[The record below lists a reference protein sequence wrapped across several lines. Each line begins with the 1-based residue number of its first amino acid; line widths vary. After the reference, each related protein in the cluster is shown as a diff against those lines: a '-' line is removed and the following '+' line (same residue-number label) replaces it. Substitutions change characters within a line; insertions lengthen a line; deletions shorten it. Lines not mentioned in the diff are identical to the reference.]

1 MACMSGVAPL
11 AAASAP
17 ASVSVSVSA
26 SASANSTSSLCVR
39 PKPPSHTLTTTAFRS
54 LSATSTTATTA
65 ATAAKSSR
73 LLYTLRPSSPPRQR
87 SPPRLPTAAAALYSA
102 GHALDGSPRLRSA
115 AAASAAGRSLF
126 LGQRSLILGQPGKR
140 SPPTLDFRR
149 LRIAN
154 EAGPAESATSDG
166 NGTAL
171 SPAASPEDTIQAL
184 KASLAAA
191 EEAAASA
198 LQAKE
203 LALEAVNVAESKVEA
218 MSAQMVLTT
227 EEAVNEVEAAK
238 EKFKEEVARL
248 QREKEEVEQQLAQAK
263 QEGIDLAMK
272 VEQMAAL
279 AVQEQTQAVAEDARL
294 KIAAAKAE
302 AADLAAQ
309 MEERIRLAADEA
321 AAAVIEEAKATIEDA
336 IAAADIAK
344 EQARSA
350 EAALQERLDV
360 LDRLGH
366 AEVALMRSEEQRSAL
381 QLKLEQAE
389 SEKETLRMEIKAAI
403 ARAEAAESRIV
414 STQAAVAEI
423 QALAERTAKEREEG
437 TERAL
442 EAMRLA
448 SEGRE
453 KAAALAY
460 KAETESLRAAAM
472 AAQKADKVK
481 DQAVARRFAALQRSL
496 AAAEESTR
504 KWRER
509 CLAVE
514 ELFAL
519 AKSRGL
525 DRVKE
530 SSSSPAAAPAIPAAA
545 AAAAPVEAEVGEAV
559 GRGRMDVMLG
569 TQSEK
574 WRILADGP
582 RRERPEWLQRKTL
595 TTTPLPSLPVSVGLE
610 NVQAAV
616 PLQLPTPDDVWSI
629 ALHKVADDKFTKEA
643 EAREAEAKEIEEKR
657 KELERALQRKAPKR
671 IRSPE
676 ELEESK
682 ESGTGSGREVVIQ
695 AFNWE
700 SNKRD
705 WYLELAPRAADLAAC
720 GITAVWLPPPTESVS
735 PQGYMPVDL
744 YNLNSCYG
752 TKEQL
757 QYCIDELH
765 NHDLL
770 VLGDVVL
777 NHRCASKQ
785 SPEGIWN
792 IFGGKLAWGPD
803 AIVRDD
809 PNFHGRGNPSSG
821 DIFHAAPNIDHSQD
835 FVRKDI
841 CEWLRWLR
849 ADVGYDG
856 WRLDF
861 ARGFWGGYVKEYI
874 EASSP
879 AFCIGE
885 YWDSLSYEGGTVS
898 YNQNA
903 HRQRIIN
910 WINATGGTSSAFD
923 VTTKGILHAALH
935 NEYWRL
941 IDPQGKPPG
950 VMGWWPSRAV
960 TFLEN
965 HDTGSTQGHW
975 PFPRDKLLQG
985 YAYILSHPGT
995 PVVFYDHLY
1004 EFGIHDQIAE
1014 LIAARKHAGV
1024 HCRSPVKIFHAVA
1037 QGTLGSAIFNLSN
1050 TIIGAGIMGLPATIK
1065 VLGIPLGLTVLA
1077 IMGVVNEYSLQRL
1090 LRSTTAAQAW
1100 SFGDLMAATY
1110 GRAGRFLLRTSIFV
1124 NNTGILVIY
1133 LVIIGDVLSGSDGA
1147 DGEHYSG
1154 LLEEWA
1160 GGSTWWNSRLTVLLA
1175 SIVTVIG
1182 PLAALP
1188 VIDSLWFT
1196 SGLSVLLAVAFVI
1209 ITILVT
1215 VYKLVEGTIDW
1226 SGVHWLPQLNTSQ
1239 DYWHLLSV
1247 IPTMAT
1253 AFTCHYNMHPI
1264 LVELKAPREEKMQ
1277 TAIQKTFLV
1286 CTSVYTVTALFG
1298 YLLFGEATYADVL
1311 ANFDSDLGIPG
1322 SRYLND
1328 IVRLFYA
1335 LHLMLVFPVIHFSL
1349 RSTVGFV
1356 LFPHSVP
1363 LKHDPCGYMLTTT
1376 LLLGTILA
1384 TSLYVPGIQTAF
1396 ELAGSTGAATI
1407 AFCLPGMV
1415 ALRESWGFDSFSH
1428 PTSCCMVF
1436 AAPRTR
1442 SVFFRP
1448 C

>member
-1 MACMSGVAPL
+1 
-11 AAASAP
+11 
-17 ASVSVSVSA
+17 
-26 SASANSTSSLCVR
+26 
-39 PKPPSHTLTTTAFRS
+39 
-54 LSATSTTATTA
+54 
-65 ATAAKSSR
+65 
-73 LLYTLRPSSPPRQR
+73 
-87 SPPRLPTAAAALYSA
+87 
-102 GHALDGSPRLRSA
+102 
-115 AAASAAGRSLF
+115 
-126 LGQRSLILGQPGKR
+126 
-140 SPPTLDFRR
+140 
-149 LRIAN
+149 
-154 EAGPAESATSDG
+154 
-166 NGTAL
+166 
-171 SPAASPEDTIQAL
+171 
-184 KASLAAA
+184 
-191 EEAAASA
+191 
-198 LQAKE
+198 
-203 LALEAVNVAESKVEA
+203 
-218 MSAQMVLTT
+218 
-227 EEAVNEVEAAK
+227 
-238 EKFKEEVARL
+238 
-248 QREKEEVEQQLAQAK
+248 
-263 QEGIDLAMK
+263 
-272 VEQMAAL
+272 
-279 AVQEQTQAVAEDARL
+279 
-294 KIAAAKAE
+294 
-302 AADLAAQ
+302 
-309 MEERIRLAADEA
+309 
-321 AAAVIEEAKATIEDA
+321 
-336 IAAADIAK
+336 
-344 EQARSA
+344 
-350 EAALQERLDV
+350 
-360 LDRLGH
+360 
-366 AEVALMRSEEQRSAL
+366 
-381 QLKLEQAE
+381 
-389 SEKETLRMEIKAAI
+389 
-403 ARAEAAESRIV
+403 
-414 STQAAVAEI
+414 
-423 QALAERTAKEREEG
+423 
-437 TERAL
+437 
-442 EAMRLA
+442 
-448 SEGRE
+448 
-453 KAAALAY
+453 
-460 KAETESLRAAAM
+460 
-472 AAQKADKVK
+472 
-481 DQAVARRFAALQRSL
+481 
-496 AAAEESTR
+496 
-504 KWRER
+504 
-509 CLAVE
+509 
-514 ELFAL
+514 
-519 AKSRGL
+519 
-525 DRVKE
+525 
-530 SSSSPAAAPAIPAAA
+530 
-545 AAAAPVEAEVGEAV
+545 
-559 GRGRMDVMLG
+559 
-569 TQSEK
+569 
-574 WRILADGP
+574 
-582 RRERPEWLQRKTL
+582 
-595 TTTPLPSLPVSVGLE
+595 
-610 NVQAAV
+610 
-616 PLQLPTPDDVWSI
+616 
-629 ALHKVADDKFTKEA
+629 
-643 EAREAEAKEIEEKR
+643 
-657 KELERALQRKAPKR
+657 
-671 IRSPE
+671 
-676 ELEESK
+676 
-682 ESGTGSGREVVIQ
+682 IQ

-1037 QGTLGSAIFNLSN
+1037 QGYVAQVGDNLVVKLGHFDWNPSRQNDLMGRWEKFVDKGNDYILWEKTADLEFRHTALLMASPIEKTENGRGSLPNESTPLLPAKAQDIPSHASLDQNGDSEGISHGHPGSTLGSAIFNLSN

-1415 ALRESWGFDSFSH
+1415 ALRERAGGLTASATQRAAAWFLLLLGLGVCFSGLADSIHTFLL
-1428 PTSCCMVF
+1428 
-1436 AAPRTR
+1436 
-1442 SVFFRP
+1442 
-1448 C
+1448 